1 MDLNSYAASIPL
13 EYLIL
18 RHYVLHFLDDKAL
31 TVHDRNFLYPL
42 ENIDRTELS
51 LTDKMDPDNQIRY
64 FLADRTLKKVSE
76 FAKKIAERG
85 TKKVRI
91 NLIHAESVLIRHFA
105 QALSRMKV
113 ETAFEEFSE
122 QKSQNELT
130 QNEKKLITQLIRGY
144 SGDEHFVIGSI
155 KKIVNCGDVF
165 SAEYLLEHGLKYF
178 KSFETANAN
187 LIGTIKNCVN
197 KPIEAEY
204 YYLKIKEQ
212 NDPLALV
219 VANYPLSMLYLR
231 HHKQEKRNLEKG
243 KYYLTEAY
251 DYIQNG
257 GLDSLSKEDR
267 EFYTVF
273 NRNGY
278 GLILFREGKV
288 SEAISLLNW
297 GIETLSSD
305 TPKHHMHRSVILY
318 NVCQCYKKIRDFD
331 SAINCYK
338 QLLEIDYVFPEYHL
352 EMGLCLLEKGDLSA
366 YEKCL
371 KEALRLNPYHSDS
384 HYYYSLFLAD
394 RENYELAETHA
405 ELAWQLT
412 GDDIT
417 AYNYAYMQSQRS
429 CYNNLHMMQPKR
441 DLHIF
446 PEWIVLK
453 AESDSHQSL
462 EAAANTL
469 RAGIDIFPASSELK
483 LNLAKIE
490 NDHEHA

>member
-1 MDLNSYAASIPL
+1 MDLDIYAASIPL

-18 RHYVLHFLDDKAL
+18 RRYVLRFLDEKTL
-31 TVHDRNFLYPL
+31 TVHDKNFLYPL
-42 ENIDRTELS
+42 ENIDRSELS
-51 LTDKMDPDNQIRY
+51 LTDKMDPENQIRY

-76 FAKKIAERG
+76 FAKKIAELG
-85 TKKVRI
+85 TKAVRI
-91 NLIHAESVLIRHFA
+91 NLMHAESVLIRHFA

-113 ETAFEEFSE
+113 ETAFEEFTE
-122 QKSQNELT
+122 QECGSDLT
-130 QNEKKLITQLIRGY
+130 LNEKLLLIELVRGD
-144 SGDEHFVIGSI
+144 SGYEHSIIDSI

-165 SAEYLLEHGLKYF
+165 SAEHLLEHGLRYF
-178 KSFETANAN
+178 KDFETRHSN

-204 YYLKIKEQ
+204 YYVKLKEQ
-212 NDPLALV
+212 NEPLALV
-219 VANYPLSMLYLR
+219 MANYPLSMLYLR
-231 HHKQEKRNLEKG
+231 HHKQEKRNLDKG
-243 KYYLTEAY
+243 KFYLTEAY
-251 DYIQNG
+251 EYIQKG
-257 GLDSLSKEDR
+257 GLDSLSKEEGD
-267 EFYTVF
+267 FYTVF

-278 GLILFREGKV
+278 GLVLFREGKI

-297 GIETLSSD
+297 GLDTLSSD

-318 NVCQCYKKIRDFD
+318 NVCQCYKRIRDFD
-331 SAINCYK
+331 SAINCYQ
-338 QLLEIDYVFPEYHL
+338 QLLDIDYVFPEYHL
-352 EMGLCLLEKGDLSA
+352 EMGLCYLEKGDLPA
-366 YEKCL
+366 YEACL

-384 HYYYSLFLAD
+384 HYHYSLFLAD
-394 RENYELAETHA
+394 NESYEFAEHHA
-405 ELAWQLT
+405 ELAWQLS

-429 CYNNLHMMQPKR
+429 CYDRLHIMQPTR

-453 AESDSHQSL
+453 AENDSHRSL

-469 RAGIDIFPASSELK
+469 REGIDIFPANPDLK
-483 LNLAKIE
+483 VNLAQIE